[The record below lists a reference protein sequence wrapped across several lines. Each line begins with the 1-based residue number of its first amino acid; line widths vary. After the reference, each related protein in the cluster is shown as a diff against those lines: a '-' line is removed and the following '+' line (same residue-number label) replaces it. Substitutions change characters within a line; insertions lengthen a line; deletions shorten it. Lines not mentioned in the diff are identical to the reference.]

1 MKTIPFEE
9 LLRYE
14 VDNDDDYYALIQL
27 YDERDDCYED
37 LINNVRREGTEWIDT
52 AEMIITEIDDIEKK
66 IVNIRKV
73 YSKLVKRFNK

>member
-1 MKTIPFEE
+1 MTIPFEE

-37 LINNVRREGTEWIDT
+37 LINNVPRDGTEWIDT
-52 AEMIITEIDDIEKK
+52 AEIIVTEIDEIENK
-66 IVNIRKV
+66 ILKIRKV
-73 YSKLVKRFNK
+73 YSKLIKRFSK

>member
-1 MKTIPFEE
+1 MMTIPFEE

-37 LINNVRREGTEWIDT
+37 LSNSFDLDRWIDT
-52 AEMIITEIDDIEKK
+52 AEMIITEIDEIEKR
-66 IVNIRKV
+66 IVNIRKKH
-73 YSKLVKRFNK
+73 SKLIKRFS